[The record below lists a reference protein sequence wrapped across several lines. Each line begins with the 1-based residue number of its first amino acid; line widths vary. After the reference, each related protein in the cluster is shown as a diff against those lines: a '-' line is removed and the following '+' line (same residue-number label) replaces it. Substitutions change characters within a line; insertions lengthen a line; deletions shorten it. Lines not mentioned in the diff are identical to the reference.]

1 MGMRLMLYQN
11 KQDNINFHKEY
22 INTFNINGKDELSL
36 LNSIENM
43 NFPGAI
49 IPTKSN
55 YYVCANS
62 QKDWSILS
70 SLVESFVGVSYSD
83 FIGIKSKLNTG
94 TMEEKY
100 LISKNILFLSLI
112 SIPND
117 DISQNNALKAFQSLY
132 NTYSYSNGRS
142 IEISEYIDSVLE
154 NFITSLQIKDI
165 NTAQQI
171 ISNIKKENRL
181 DALNIKFMQI
191 ELSYSINDWNAIVND
206 NLITHIINSRKPLK
220 IRLHI
225 IEAFYYEYLE
235 SAIDDSSLMST
246 YKSNVRGMI
255 SSLLF
260 KCPVNASIPVKK
272 MYLIAYLNDDIEY
285 KEIRRII
292 DGKTDEFFKE
302 EFQSSLST
310 KLKVDASIRL
320 DASVSDDNFISARAA
335 VIDDNNTNSIE
346 SQFLVSSKAQKLDEK
361 EKLELLTDNLTIKN
375 TYLPKDWLEWIALL
389 SNEGFK
395 ESLLIAEKGL
405 EEWDIDAFTN
415 DPTNVNNLSK
425 QILSIDEQFSLSR
438 FIIALPLFIESLK
451 RNQQYPNPLCFE
463 IYSSILEVI
472 SIYEVQDQKTLILSQ
487 DIFESILMI
496 SPKSSDYDNIIQVV
510 EIIMQRINGKHY
522 INWLIDFAEV
532 LISYNASN
540 IESRNKLLELI
551 LMQIYEQKDWIE
563 QYQLNFLIKLLSI
576 IDLSTLF
583 ENLFV
588 DEVKEDDDKF
598 EKYIGKTIG
607 IYTLSESAGKNA
619 KEYLENQIQ
628 DVRIILNHDKAA
640 TTALRHIA
648 EASDYMVIVT
658 QSAKHAATGEIQ
670 KIRRQNNKEVL
681 FPLGKGSSSIINC
694 LLLK

>member
-22 INTFNINGKDELSL
+22 LDTFNINGKDELSL

-49 IPTKSN
+49 IPTESN
-55 YYVCANS
+55 YYICANS

-100 LISKNILFLSLI
+100 LISKNILFISLI
-112 SIPND
+112 STPND

-142 IEISEYIDSVLE
+142 IEMSEYIDSVLE
-154 NFITSLQIKDI
+154 NFVTSLQIKDI
-165 NTAQQI
+165 DTAQQI

-191 ELSYSINDWNAIVND
+191 ELAYSINDWNAIVND
-206 NLITHIINSRKPLK
+206 NLITHIINSRKPLR

-235 SAIDDSSLMST
+235 NDIDDSSLMST

-255 SSLLF
+255 ASLLF
-260 KCPVNASIPVKK
+260 KCPVNASFAVRK

-302 EFQSSLST
+302 ELQSSLNT

-375 TYLPKDWLEWIALL
+375 TYLPKDWL
-389 SNEGFK
+389 GFK

-415 DPTNVNNLSK
+415 DPINVNNLSK
-425 QILSIDEQFSLSR
+425 QILSIDEQFPLSR

-451 RNQQYPNPLCFE
+451 RNQQYPNPLCLE

-496 SPKSSDYDNIIQVV
+496 SPNSSDYDNIIQVI
-510 EIIMQRINGKHY
+510 EIIIQQINGKHY

-532 LISYNASN
+532 LVSYNASN
-540 IESRNKLLELI
+540 IDSRNKLLELI

-563 QYQLNFLIKLLSI
+563 QYQLNFLIKLSSI

-607 IYTLSESAGKNA
+607 IYTLSESTGKNA
-619 KEYLENQIQ
+619 KEYLSSQIEN
-628 DVRIILNHDKAA
+628 VRVLLNHDKAA
-640 TTALRHIA
+640 TTALRHIS
-648 EASDYMVIVT
+648 ETSDHMVIVT

-681 FPLGKGSSSIINC
+681 FPLGKGSSSIISC
-694 LLLK
+694 LQKD